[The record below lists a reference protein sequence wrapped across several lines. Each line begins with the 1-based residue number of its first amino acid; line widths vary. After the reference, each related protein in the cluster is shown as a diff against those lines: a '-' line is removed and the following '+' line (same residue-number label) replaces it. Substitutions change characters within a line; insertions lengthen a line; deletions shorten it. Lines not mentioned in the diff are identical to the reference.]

1 MKDQDDKGQSGQDK
15 NIPDG
20 NNLSGNNDKK
30 SKNEISRRSAVKA
43 LAGLPVLGL
52 FGYQVLKKRNYDL
65 EKREAVIRELG
76 LDRIE
81 LPASDYGTT
90 NHRGD
95 LIRIGIIGYGARGD
109 QLSNS
114 LGFMHPDQIKAR
126 NERGTLSE
134 WLEQEYLNVAITGI
148 CDVFD
153 NHTER
158 GVVVA
163 ENKLRPG
170 GQEAP
175 DLPVKRY
182 RHYHDMLA
190 DKDIDAVIIATP
202 DHQHGQMT
210 VDAARAGKHIYCE
223 KSVANTEEEV
233 NALYSAVKSS
243 GVVYQ
248 LGHQITQNVIY
259 QQAREIISMGLLGK
273 ITLLQTSTNR
283 NTSHGAW
290 VRHLDGQGNP
300 RPGDET
306 TIDWKQWLG
315 NAPDA
320 PFSINRYYNW
330 TLYFDYA
337 TGLVGQLFTHEYDA
351 MNQLLDLGI
360 PESVSSSGGTYFW
373 KDGRDMADLLQ
384 IVFEY
389 PERDLTLLY
398 SGNLASSLNRGRIIM
413 GNDASMEIGNN
424 IMITADRNSTRYADK
439 IRAGLID
446 PSSPM
451 ITYNPGSGRID
462 AVTSASERYY
472 ASRGLTSTTIN
483 GRRVDVS
490 HLHLREWINCI
501 RNQGVPSV
509 NIDVAYEEGMA
520 CVMAHRSYVEKRIVR
535 WDRINK
541 KII

>member
-1 MKDQDDKGQSGQDK
+1 MMDQNEEKNREEGISRNDNPSGNSNKKDQGG
-15 NIPDG
+15 
-20 NNLSGNNDKK
+20 
-30 SKNEISRRSAVKA
+30 ISRRNMVKA
-43 LAGLPVLGL
+43 LAGLPVLGF
-52 FGYQVLKKRNYDL
+52 FGHQVLKKRNYDL
-65 EKREAVIRELG
+65 EKRQAVIRELG
-76 LDRIE
+76 LDKLE
-81 LPASDYGTT
+81 FPVSDYGTT
-90 NHRGD
+90 IHGGD
-95 LIRIGIIGYGARGD
+95 LLRVGIVGYGARGD
-109 QLSNS
+109 QLANA
-114 LGFMHPDQIKAR
+114 LGFMHPDHIRTRHEQ
-126 NERGTLSE
+126 GTLSE
-134 WLEQEYLNVAITGI
+134 WLDQEYLNVAITGI

-153 NHTER
+153 MRMEN

-163 ENKLRPG
+163 ENRIRPG
-170 GQEAP
+170 GQDAP
-175 DLPVKRY
+175 SLPVKRY

-202 DHQHGQMT
+202 DHHHGRMT
-210 VDAARAGKHIYCE
+210 VDAAKAGKHIYCE

-233 NALYSAVKSS
+233 NELYSAVKSS

-259 QQAREIISMGLLGK
+259 QQAREIINRGLLGK
-273 ITLLQTSTNR
+273 VTLLQTSTNR
-283 NTSHGAW
+283 NTAWGAW
-290 VRHLDGQGNP
+290 VRHLDGQGNEF
-300 RPGDET
+300 PGDENS
-306 TIDWKQWLG
+306 IDWMQWLG
-315 NAPDA
+315 NAPYS

-330 TLYFDYA
+330 SLYFDYA

-351 MNQLLDLGI
+351 MNQLLNLGI
-360 PESVSSSGGTYFW
+360 PASASSSGGTYFW

-384 IVFEY
+384 IVLEY
-389 PERDLTLLY
+389 PGRDLTLLY
-398 SGNLASSLNRGRIIM
+398 SGNLASSLNRGRVIM

-424 IMITADRNSTRYADK
+424 IMITADRNSTRYAGK

-472 ASRGLTSTTIN
+472 AARGLTATTVN
-483 GRRVDVS
+483 GRRVDVT
-490 HLHLREWINCI
+490 HLHLREWLSCI
-501 RNQGVPSV
+501 RNQDIPSV

-535 WDRINK
+535 WDEVNK